1 MSLKNTYQSTLQQI
15 LDMNNV
21 EEIHN
26 YVSESLKASNE
37 KISISELKEILKN
50 LNFSQYES
58 ESHCYDNIYF
68 SEDFD
73 KLYINIL
80 TDGAGGGN
88 CWGSRARHYN
98 CQEPDIIYA
107 SIQNCIIFTL
117 ASKNVVL
124 SDNFVKLF
132 DNHTSKSDPGYYG
145 NWEEYQVL
153 SISLGSIYNCIEE

>member
-26 YVSESLKASNE
+26 YVSESLKTVNR
-37 KISISELKEILKN
+37 KISIEELKEIFKN
-50 LNFSQYES
+50 LDFSQYES

-80 TDGAGGGN
+80 IDGAGGGN

>member
-1 MSLKNTYQSTLQQI
+1 MNLKNTYKSTLQQI
-15 LDMNNV
+15 LDMNTV
-21 EEIHN
+21 KEIHD
-26 YVSESLKASNE
+26 YVTESLKTINRKS
-37 KISISELKEILKN
+37 SIEELKEIFKN

-73 KLYINIL
+73 KLYISIL

-124 SDNFVKLF
+124 SDNFIKLF
-132 DNHTSKSDPGYYG
+132 DNHISKSDPGYYG

-153 SISLGSIYNCIEE
+153 SISLESIYNCIEE

>member
-50 LNFSQYES
+50 LDFNKYQS
-58 ESHCYDNIYF
+58 ESHCNDNIYF
-68 SEDFD
+68 SEDTD
-73 KLYINIL
+73 KLCISIL
-80 TDGAGGGN
+80 TDGASGGN
-88 CWGSRARHYN
+88 CWGSRAQHYN
-98 CQEPDIIYA
+98 CQEPNLVYS

-124 SDNFVKLF
+124 SDNFIKLF
-132 DNHTSKSDPGYYG
+132 DNHVSKSDPGYYG
-145 NWEEYQVL
+145 NWEDYQILNV
-153 SISLGSIYNCIEE
+153 SLESIYNCIEE

>member
-50 LNFSQYES
+50 LNFNKYQS
-58 ESHCYDNIYF
+58 ESHCNDNIYF
-68 SEDFD
+68 SEDTD
-73 KLYINIL
+73 KLRISIL
-80 TDGAGGGN
+80 TDGASGGN

-98 CQEPDIIYA
+98 CQEPNLVYS
-107 SIQNCIIFTL
+107 SIQNYIMLTL
-117 ASKNVVL
+117 ASKNIIL
-124 SDNFVKLF
+124 SDNFIKLF
-132 DNHTSKSDPGYYG
+132 DNHVSKSDPGYYG
-145 NWEEYQVL
+145 NWEEYQIL
-153 SISLGSIYNCIEE
+153 GISLESIYNCIEE

>member
-1 MSLKNTYQSTLQQI
+1 MNLKNTYKSTLQQI
-15 LDMNNV
+15 LNMNTV
-21 EEIHN
+21 EEIHS
-26 YVSESLKASNE
+26 YVTENLKTVNR
-37 KISISELKEILKN
+37 KISIEELKEIFKN

-73 KLYINIL
+73 KVYISIL

-153 SISLGSIYNCIEE
+153 SISLESIYNCIEE

>member
-37 KISISELKEILKN
+37 KISISELKEIFKN

>member
-26 YVSESLKASNE
+26 YVSESLKVSNE

-50 LNFSQYES
+50 LDFNKYQS
-58 ESHCYDNIYF
+58 ESHCNDNIYF
-68 SEDFD
+68 SEDTD
-73 KLYINIL
+73 KLCISIL
-80 TDGAGGGN
+80 IDGAGGGN

-98 CQEPDIIYA
+98 CQEPDIVYA

-124 SDNFVKLF
+124 SDNFIKLF

-153 SISLGSIYNCIEE
+153 SISLESIYNCIEE

>member
-1 MSLKNTYQSTLQQI
+1 MNLKNTYQSTLQQI
-15 LDMNNV
+15 LNMNTV

-26 YVSESLKASNE
+26 YVTENLKTINK
-37 KISISELKEILKN
+37 KISIEELKEIFKN
-50 LNFSQYES
+50 LNFEQYQAT
-58 ESHCYDNIYF
+58 SHWHDSIYF
-68 SEDFD
+68 SEDTD
-73 KLYINIL
+73 KLHISIL

-98 CQEPDIIYA
+98 CQEPDIVYT

-124 SDNFVKLF
+124 SDNFIKLF

-153 SISLGSIYNCIEE
+153 SISLESIYNCIEE